1 MSADYKASVLLVEG
15 LACRWNLP
23 SLDVQNS
30 QIAEARELSTASAD
44 SMQAQIVN
52 ITNDTFEG
60 SKLRTDRMK
69 IQDTPRG

>member
-1 MSADYKASVLLVEG
+1 MERKECLYEKCWKKLLITIFTCVF
-15 LACRWNLP
+15 
-23 SLDVQNS
+23 SFS
-30 QIAEARELSTASAD
+30 TFHIAEARELSTASAD

-69 IQDTPRG
+69 IQDTPKG